1 MLMWTLYMDINIID
15 NIYIIITIPIN
26 DIRVNGICV
35 KNIVND
41 NKNNKTNM
49 FSNKKEYRSAII
61 IRVD

>member
-1 MLMWTLYMDINIID
+1 MLKWTLYMDINIID

-61 IRVD
+61 ILVD

>member
-1 MLMWTLYMDINIID
+1 MDINIID

>member
-1 MLMWTLYMDINIID
+1 MDINIID

-41 NKNNKTNM
+41 NKNNKTNI

>member
-1 MLMWTLYMDINIID
+1 MLKWTLYMDINIID

-41 NKNNKTNM
+41 NKNNKTNI

>member
-1 MLMWTLYMDINIID
+1 MWTLYMDINIID

>member
-1 MLMWTLYMDINIID
+1 MLKWTLYMDINIID